1 MASGILGQA
10 QTTTSTVTAV
20 YDVPTGKVAVC
31 TINIVNTSGYDVT
44 IDYLALSTSNTAPTA
59 AEYIEYNVLLNSG
72 GVLER
77 TGVVLNDTRHIVLKS
92 SGPVTVTVY
101 GYEE

>member
-1 MASGILGQA
+1 MASGILGQV

-20 YDVPTGKVAVC
+20 YEVPTGKVAVC
-31 TINIVNTSGYDVT
+31 TINICNTSGYDVT
-44 IDYLALSTSNTAPTA
+44 IDYLALSTSNTAPLA
-59 AEYIEYNVLLNSG
+59 NNYIEYNVLLNTG

-77 TGVVLNDTRHIVLKS
+77 TGVVLNDTQHIVVKS